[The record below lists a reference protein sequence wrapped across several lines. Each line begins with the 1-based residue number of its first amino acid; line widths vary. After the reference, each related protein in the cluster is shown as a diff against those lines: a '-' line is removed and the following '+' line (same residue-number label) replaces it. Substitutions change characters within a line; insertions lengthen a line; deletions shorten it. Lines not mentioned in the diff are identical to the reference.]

1 MLHSNL
7 QKIISRLDAM
17 SMDQSGD
24 RQVREFQQY
33 GVPVCK
39 VIYDQV
45 NGEFIVDHYQQESQL
60 VFDNIDLAAIEIYDC
75 LYDFRHS
82 F

>member
-1 MLHSNL
+1 MIHSHLMQIL
-7 QKIISRLDAM
+7 QRLNAM
-17 SMDQSGD
+17 INDHSGPH
-24 RQVREFQQY
+24 QVREFFQY

-39 VIYDQV
+39 VTYQQET
-45 NGEFIVDHYQQESQL
+45 GEFIIDRYRPDRNL
-60 VFDNIDLAAIEIYDC
+60 VFDDADLAAIEIYDC

>member
-1 MLHSNL
+1 MINSNL
-7 QKIISRLDAM
+7 GKILRRLDAM
-17 SMDQSGD
+17 VVDQSSPK
-24 RQVREFQQY
+24 QVREFQQY

-39 VIYDQV
+39 VIYDQLA
-45 NGEFIVDHYQQESQL
+45 GEFVVNRYDPENEL
-60 VFDNIDLAAIEIYDC
+60 VFDNLDLAAIEIYDC

>member
-1 MLHSNL
+1 MIHSNL
-7 QKIISRLDAM
+7 QKIIQRLDAM
-17 SMDQSGD
+17 MMDNASEN
-24 RQVREFQQY
+24 QVREFAQY

-39 VIYDQV
+39 VTYNRIL
-45 NGEFIVDHYQQESQL
+45 GEFTVERYNPDRNL
-60 VFDNIDLAAIEIYDC
+60 VFDNVDLAAIEIYEC